1 MKRWLGIDPLA
12 VLAGIVLVAS
22 LLQPWWS
29 FDMGLPE
36 FTDVYPYVMRGPGTE
51 FVGYRRTS
59 QMEMATY
66 ALAAAAIFI
75 VLGAVLRGWK
85 GRIPLLLAAAVIWL
99 IRSRFWVRIQ
109 DMAARNDF
117 QLNGS
122 GWAEYESAMAIVW
135 VTTRIGEG
143 FRLAAVAA
151 GLCLLAALLH
161 GWLTLPRE

>member
-1 MKRWLGIDPLA
+1 MKRTLGIDPLA
-12 VLAGIVLVAS
+12 VLAVFVLVAS

-59 QMEMATY
+59 QMEMAAY